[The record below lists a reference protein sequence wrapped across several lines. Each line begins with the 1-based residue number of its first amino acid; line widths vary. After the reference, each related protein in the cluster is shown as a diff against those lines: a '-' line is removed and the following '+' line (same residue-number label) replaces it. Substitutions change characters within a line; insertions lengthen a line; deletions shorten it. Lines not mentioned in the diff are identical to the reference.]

1 MSQTVFGAEAAVV
14 FLNRAF
20 NNTTPGNAIF
30 QNQVTAAGSTPAT
43 QYAFAAQFGQSFSG
57 LTNEALTEKILT
69 NMGVLPSADAGVLA
83 FQTELVAYFGGVASA
98 DRGIVVLQ
106 LAQILANLQGATGDQ
121 AVYSDM
127 AAAWN
132 NEVTVSYTYSANT
145 ANTTPADP
153 LADAV
158 APVVTAPTA
167 AFTYA
172 ENQVADYVV
181 GTVAATDAVGVT
193 AFEIKTGNDAGYFAI
208 GADGKITLTAAGV
221 AAAVAAEG
229 TTAAV
234 PAAASNDFET
244 GANSFTL
251 GVVAKDAAG
260 NASAPVNVTINVTDV
275 DDVAPAFVGAVA
287 AAGTNKVTVTFGE
300 TLKAGNPA
308 ATAFVVKDGSTVVGV
323 TAAAVNGN
331 TAVLTL
337 ASNVTGAVTVSYD
350 NTNAVNKLQD
360 AAGNV
365 VANFADKVASTDAT
379 APTLVSSTPVDNS
392 TAGKADNLVLTF
404 SEDVVVGTGNI
415 TIVNA
420 ANAADTRTI
429 PVTDT
434 AQVSVSGKVVTVN
447 PTADLTEGA
456 SYYVNIPASA
466 VLDKAGNSYAGINDA
481 TTLNFTA
488 AAAVVAGQSFVLTK
502 SVQATAGTTG
512 NDTFIAGDE
521 GGSATLNAGDQITGS
536 GGNDVLKIYNSATT
550 DNTANFSSAVVTGV
564 QTVEAAFAATGQ
576 ALNVSGNT
584 GVTNVNVGSSTV
596 TNAAGTGQITVT
608 LAKAQAAGITG
619 TVLNDTATSGATN
632 NANVTFAFSDVTGG
646 ADTANLNLNN
656 AKFAKNALNV
666 LGAGSG
672 VTIAGVETLNIT
684 ATGTNDLG
692 DLLTAQTTKLAI
704 TGAGSFK
711 ATLSQ
716 AGGLTK
722 TIDGSLA
729 TGNLTIDNRLDAAA
743 NVQSVKTGSGND
755 TYTTVWDNLTKDD
768 AIDLGTGTD
777 SLRFS
782 AAATFTNAATK
793 ERLTKVTGVE
803 QLGTVNAL
811 LMVDGDFVSQTSYY
825 TEGTGSVDLSNIA
838 NNADVNFGAGTITSS
853 IVGMKLGANTLNVNL
868 AGSKTGAA
876 VVGGVVATIGD
887 GLTVTGSST
896 INVKSTGTD
905 GQPNNVLDLTAADNQ
920 SVVVTGSQ
928 NLTLVARNASTTT
941 GFNVDASAFTGKLTV
956 TGTEDADVIKGGL
969 GNDTIDGGSTAS
981 AVAAVNEVQT
991 LTVGALTGTAAAT
1004 DTVSVTIAGTE
1015 VTTAASAY
1023 ATAASVAAAIKVAV
1037 DGNTTTAAIV
1047 DVVVTGAD
1055 VKFTFKGAQAG
1066 TDVAAITFTGNKDG
1080 SDGAWSGS
1088 VAETTKGA
1096 AVVPATGFAADT
1108 MTGNGGAD
1116 KFIISTVLS
1125 ATPLATE
1132 ADVVTDFVSGTDTLS
1147 FLNITGAANV
1157 AGTSSNYG
1165 EGTAAVV
1172 DFAAALSAA
1181 DTQITGT
1188 GGVLYSAQQV
1198 GADTYVFFD
1207 GNGSGTI
1214 TGAAG
1219 AAGDFVVK
1227 LAGVALTG
1235 IAFGDIVA

>member
-365 VANFADKVASTDAT
+365 VTNFADKVASTDAT

-521 GGSATLNAGDQITGS
+521 GGSATLNAGDQITG
-536 GGNDVLKIYNSATT
+536 GGGVDTLKIYNAGSGATAVL
-550 DNTANFSSAVVTGV
+550 NAANFASAVVTGV
-564 QTVEAAFAATGQ
+564 QNVEATLSVSAQT
-576 ALNVSGNT
+576 LNVSGNADVKN
-584 GVTNVNVGSSTV
+584 VTLVNGFD
-596 TNAAGTGQITVT
+596 GTVT
-608 LAKAQAAGITG
+608 LKAAQTAGLSGTIDTTGAAAI
-619 TVLNDTATSGATN
+619 
-632 NANVTFAFSDVTGG
+632 FAFSDVTGG
-646 ADTANLNLNN
+646 ADTANLALTGAALLNPN
-656 AKFAKNALNV
+656 T
-666 LGAGSG
+666 GAGTG
-672 VTIAGVETLNIT
+672 VTIAGVETLNIA
-684 ATGTNDLG
+684 ATGTNALG
-692 DLLTAQTTKLAI
+692 NLDVLNTSKLVI
-704 TGAGSFK
+704 TGAGAVS
-711 ATLSQ
+711 ATLSNT
-716 AGGLTK
+716 AGATK

-729 TGNLTIDNRLDAAA
+729 TGNLTIDNRFDAAA

-755 TYTTVWDNLTKDD
+755 TYTTVWDYLTKDD

-782 AAATFTNAATK
+782 AAATFTNATTK
-793 ERLTKVTGVE
+793 ELLTKVVGVE
-803 QLGTVNAL
+803 QLGTIAGALTVN
-811 LMVDGDFVSQTSYY
+811 GDFVSQTSYY
-825 TEGTGSVDLSNIA
+825 TEGTGSVNLSNIA
-838 NNADVNFGAGTITSS
+838 NNADVNFGAGTIASS
-853 IVGMKLGANTLNVNL
+853 TVGMKLGANTLNVNL
-868 AGSKTGAA
+868 VGAKTTASN
-876 VVGGVVATIGD
+876 VT
-887 GLTVTGSST
+887 GLAVTGSAT
-896 INVKSTGTD
+896 VNVKSSGVD
-905 GQPNNVLDLTAADNQ
+905 GAADNVLTLTAADNQ

-928 NLTLVARNASTTT
+928 NLTLTTTATPATT
-941 GFNVDASAFTGKLTV
+941 GFSIDGSAFTGKLTV
-956 TGTEDADVIKGGL
+956 TGIAAASDVVKGGS
-969 GNDTIDGGSTAS
+969 GADTISGGAG
-981 AVAAVNEVQT
+981 AIADT
-991 LTVGALTGTAAAT
+991 LTGGA
-1004 DTVSVTIAGTE
+1004 
-1015 VTTAASAY
+1015 
-1023 ATAASVAAAIKVAV
+1023 
-1037 DGNTTTAAIV
+1037 
-1047 DVVVTGAD
+1047 
-1055 VKFTFKGAQAG
+1055 
-1066 TDVAAITFTGNKDG
+1066 
-1080 SDGAWSGS
+1080 
-1088 VAETTKGA
+1088 
-1096 AVVPATGFAADT
+1096 
-1108 MTGNGGAD
+1108 GAD
-1116 KFIISTVLS
+1116 KFSVVAGVTA
-1125 ATPLATE
+1125 AT
-1132 ADVVTDFVSGTDTLS
+1132 ADVITDFVTKVDTIS
-1147 FLNITGAANV
+1147 FGAAV
-1157 AGTSSNYG
+1157 AAANYT
-1165 EGTAAVV
+1165 EATVAVV
-1172 DFAAALSAA
+1172 DFAAALAAANVVLTAA
-1181 DTQITGT
+1181 DTGATKQ
-1188 GGVLYSAQQV
+1188 VNVQFV
-1198 GADTYVFFD
+1198 GADAYVFY
-1207 GNGSGTI
+1207 NNATA
-1214 TGAAG
+1214 TGA
-1219 AAGDFVVK
+1219 DQVVK
-1227 LAGVALTG
+1227 LIGVAAAG
-1235 IAFGDIVA
+1235 IEAADIVA

>member
-365 VANFADKVASTDAT
+365 VTNFADKVASTDAT

-434 AQVSVSGKVVTVN
+434 AQVSVSGKVVTIN

-456 SYYVNIPASA
+456 SYYVNVPASV

-619 TVLNDTATSGATN
+619 TVLNDTTTSGATN

-755 TYTTVWDNLTKDD
+755 TYTTVWANLTKDD

-782 AAATFTNAATK
+782 DVATFTNAAQK
-793 ERLTKVTGVE
+793 EQLTKVVGVE
-803 QLGTVNAL
+803 QLGTVNAAL
-811 LMVDGDFVSQTSYY
+811 TVDGDFVSQTSYY
-825 TEGTGSVDLSNIA
+825 TDGMGSMTNMTNIA
-838 NNADVNFGAGTITSS
+838 NNADVNFGAGVVAASN
-853 IVGMKLGANTLNVNL
+853 VAMKLGATTLNVNL
-868 AGSKTGAA
+868 AGSTTAA
-876 VVGGVVATIGD
+876 ANLTA
-887 GLTVTGSST
+887 GLTVTGSAT
-896 INVKSTGTD
+896 LNVKSTGTD
-905 GQPNNVLDLTAADNQ
+905 GQANNVLALTAAANQ

-928 NLTLVARNASTTT
+928 NLTLTTTANPATT
-941 GFNVDASAFTGKLTV
+941 GFSIDGSAFTGKLT
-956 TGTEDADVIKGGL
+956 A
-969 GNDTIDGGSTAS
+969 
-981 AVAAVNEVQT
+981 
-991 LTVGALTGTAAAT
+991 TGTAVSDVVKGGSGD
-1004 DTVSVTIAGTE
+1004 DTISGGAG
-1015 VTTAASAY
+1015 
-1023 ATAASVAAAIKVAV
+1023 AAI
-1037 DGNTTTAAIV
+1037 
-1047 DVVVTGAD
+1047 
-1055 VKFTFKGAQAG
+1055 
-1066 TDVAAITFTGNKDG
+1066 
-1080 SDGAWSGS
+1080 
-1088 VAETTKGA
+1088 
-1096 AVVPATGFAADT
+1096 ADT
-1108 MTGNGGAD
+1108 LTGGAGKD
-1116 KFIISTVLS
+1116 KFIIIAG
-1125 ATPLATE
+1125 ATAAA
-1132 ADVVTDFVSGTDTLS
+1132 ADVITDFVTKTDTID
-1147 FLNITGAANV
+1147 FAAV
-1157 AGTSSNYG
+1157 AAGAGTSANYS
-1165 EGTAAVV
+1165 EATAAVA
-1172 DFAAALSAA
+1172 DFAAALAA
-1181 DTQITGT
+1181 ANAALNGT
-1188 GGVLYSAQQV
+1188 ILYNVQQV
-1198 GADTYVFFD
+1198 GSDSYVFF
-1207 GNGSGTI
+1207 GS
-1214 TGAAG
+1214 AA
-1219 AAGDFVVK
+1219 ATATDVVK
-1227 LAGVALTG
+1227 LTGVGLNG
-1235 IAFGDIVA
+1235 IEFADIV

>member
-308 ATAFVVKDGSTVVGV
+308 ATAFVVKDGATVVGV

-331 TAVLTL
+331 TVVLTL
-337 ASNVTGAVTVSYD
+337 ASNVTGAVTVGYD

-365 VANFADKVASTDAT
+365 VTNFADKVASTDAT

-404 SEDVVVGTGNI
+404 SEDVVLGTGNI

-429 PVTDT
+429 PVTD
-434 AQVSVSGKVVTVN
+434 AQVSVSGKVVTIN

-456 SYYVNIPASA
+456 SYYINVPSA
-466 VLDKAGNSYAGINDA
+466 AILDKAGNAYAGITDA

-488 AAAVVAGQSFVLTK
+488 SAAVVAGQTFVLVK
-502 SVQATAGTTG
+502 DVIDNIAGTTG
-512 NDTFIAGDE
+512 NDTILGDANTTSAADQVNGGAGVD
-521 GGSATLNAGDQITGS
+521 I
-536 GGNDVLKIYNSATT
+536 LKLY
-550 DNTANFSSAVVTGV
+550 G
-564 QTVEAAFAATGQ
+564 
-576 ALNVSGNT
+576 
-584 GVTNVNVGSSTV
+584 TV
-596 TNAAGTGQITVT
+596 TKPVISNVENIYLNNT
-608 LAKAQAAGITG
+608 L
-619 TVLNDTATSGATN
+619 TATNGNFDAS
-632 NANVTFAFSDVTGG
+632 
-646 ADTANLNLNN
+646 
-656 AKFAKNALNV
+656 
-666 LGAGSG
+666 
-672 VTIAGVETLNIT
+672 TIAGVTSLEVDGVTDSHTFTVTTGQTVTLSNLQTTGKTQTIAGNTPTSLDLTVNKVGNVVGPITQTVDLSGTALTTLNLKT
-684 ATGTNDLG
+684 ATADSVFTLTNAG
-692 DLLTAQTTKLAI
+692 GKLATLNVTGDKAVVI
-704 TGAGSFK
+704 TEAL
-711 ATLSQ
+711 T
-716 AGGLTK
+716 GLK
-722 TIDGSLA
+722 TIDANTSSGGVTIKY
-729 TGNLTIDNRLDAAA
+729 TGTAHDLKFTG
-743 NVQSVKTGSGND
+743 GSGND
-755 TYTTVWDNLTKDD
+755 AVWFPM
-768 AIDLGTGTD
+768 GG
-777 SLRFS
+777 
-782 AAATFTNAATK
+782 FTNTD
-793 ERLTKVTGVE
+793 TI
-803 QLGTVNAL
+803 AL
-811 LMVDGDFVSQTSYY
+811 
-825 TEGTGSVDLSNIA
+825 
-838 NNADVNFGAGTITSS
+838 GAGTADKLVIAETAALSATQYTAINGYTGLEVLGLNATGVSVDASKLTAGIKDFAVESGGYTVTVTESLATTKYSVDNTAGNNGTLTITNKT
-853 IVGMKLGANTLNVNL
+853 GENTTSVAIDNQSGGLQTLAKVVTTGIANVNL
-868 AGSKTGAA
+868 SSTGKVNSTNTLTELDNADNSNIIITGDRDLTITNPLDGGTTGSK
-876 VVGGVVATIGD
+876 
-887 GLTVTGSST
+887 
-896 INVKSTGTD
+896 
-905 GQPNNVLDLTAADNQ
+905 
-920 SVVVTGSQ
+920 
-928 NLTLVARNASTTT
+928 
-941 GFNVDASAFTGKLTV
+941 VDASAFTGKLSVVGSGKADVLIGGTAADTLNGGAVTHTV
-956 TGTEDADVIKGGL
+956 AAAAAVAEVATMTGASGLTAGQAYTVAGLTFTSTGTTTQAELLTAFASLTDGV
-969 GNDTIDGGSTAS
+969 TTGGSTALG
-981 AVAAVNEVQT
+981 AYT
-991 LTVGALTGTAAAT
+991 GALTGYSTGAVTGNVVTFTATTAGVATDLTDSGTGAAAAN
-1004 DTVSVTIAGTE
+1004 IA
-1015 VTTAASAY
+1015 VTTQG
-1023 ATAASVAAAIKVAV
+1023 AAAV
-1037 DGNTTTAAIV
+1037 TA
-1047 DVVVTGAD
+1047 VTGTVD
-1055 VKFTFKGAQAG
+1055 TL
-1066 TDVAAITFTGNKDG
+1066 TGNAG
-1080 SDGAWSGS
+1080 
-1088 VAETTKGA
+1088 
-1096 AVVPATGFAADT
+1096 ADT
-1108 MTGNGGAD
+1108 FAFSTLNAESTAGAVTA
-1116 KFIISTVLS
+1116 II
-1125 ATPLATE
+1125 
-1132 ADVVTDFVSGTDTLS
+1132 TDFV
-1147 FLNITGAANV
+1147 TGVDKIKVTNGADAGAGSAANYV
-1157 AGTSSNYG
+1157 EATSVSSTL
-1165 EGTAAVV
+1165 TAL
-1172 DFAAALSAA
+1172 LSAA
-1181 DTQITGT
+1181 DTALNGTVDYYVGQVGSDSYLVTDANGT
-1188 GGVLYSAQQV
+1188 GYTNV
-1198 GADTYVFFD
+1198 
-1207 GNGSGTI
+1207 I
-1214 TGAAG
+1214 
-1219 AAGDFVVK
+1219 K
-1227 LAGVALTG
+1227 LTG
-1235 IAFGDIVA
+1235 VSLDQIAATDLIA